1 MNKKQYTQPTASVIR
16 LVPQSMLAASEG
28 QKMLKYS
35 EDNGSVNFNNS
46 EEITTEEDIW

>member
-16 LVPQSMLAASEG
+16 LNTQNILSVSDG

-35 EDNGSVNFNNS
+35 DDNGSVNFDKS
-46 EEITTEEDIW
+46 EVITTEEDIW